1 MRTTGLKLPTLAMLL
16 LPALLLVAVAAC
28 SETSEG
34 PGAAGDMPAAV
45 ADSAGREAPPA
56 DTIEVSSAGA
66 PLETW
71 GGALDPQAVVAA
83 QGVVLNRI
91 YTELLPSIVHIDTY
105 RRVTTA
111 SPGGLPFSTSP
122 DVGPVGPQVL
132 PDRFV
137 LGEGSGFVWSE
148 DGHIVT
154 SYHVVADADRLTV
167 TFHDGAVVEAELLGG
182 DPDSDLA
189 VLRLAEPRT
198 DLGAARLGDSAAVE
212 VGQLVAAIGSPFGR
226 EFTLTSGIISAAGRS
241 LPAGDLG
248 FSLAG
253 VLQTDAA
260 INPGSSGGPLLD
272 MYGNVI
278 GINARIA
285 SSSGVSAGVGF
296 AVPINAAKVI
306 IPSLMRGGEYSY
318 SWLGIRG
325 TLVTPAIAD
334 EMSLPS
340 DTRGVLVIEAIKD
353 GPAKVA
359 GMRGVSGAD
368 SVDGDIIV
376 AIDGKV
382 VEAMD
387 DIISYL
393 LERTTPGETVTLG
406 VMRDGSDGQMEIEVV
421 LGTRPRSGPLAP

>member
-1 MRTTGLKLPTLAMLL
+1 MRTTGLKLPPLAMLL
-16 LPALLLVAVAAC
+16 LPALLLLAAASC
-28 SETSEG
+28 GETSG
-34 PGAAGDMPAAV
+34 TPSGDLPAAV
-45 ADSAGREAPPA
+45 AESAEREVPA
-56 DTIEVSSAGA
+56 TDTIEVSNAGA

-71 GGALDPQAVVAA
+71 GGAMDPQAVVAA
-83 QGVVLNRI
+83 QGLVLNRI
-91 YTELLPSIVHIDTY
+91 YRELLPSVVHIDVFT
-105 RRVTTA
+105 RVETSA
-111 SPGGLPFSTSP
+111 PGGLPFSTSP
-122 DVGPVGPQVL
+122 DVGPQTP

-154 SYHVVADADRLTV
+154 SYHVVANADRLTV

-189 VLRLAEPRT
+189 VLSLAEPKA

-241 LPAGDLG
+241 LPAGNLG

-253 VLQTDAA
+253 VIQTDAA

-296 AVPINAAKVI
+296 AVPINAAKAI
-306 IPSLMRGGEYSY
+306 IPSLMGEGEYAY

-340 DTRGVLVIEAIKD
+340 DTRGVLVMEAIED
-353 GPAKVA
+353 GPADGA
-359 GMRGVSGAD
+359 GMRGVTGAD
-368 SVDGDIIV
+368 SLDGDIIV
-376 AIDGKV
+376 AIDGNAI
-382 VEAMD
+382 EAMD

-393 LERTTPGETVTLG
+393 LEQTAPGDIVTLG
-406 VMRDGSDGQMEIEVV
+406 VMRDGSDSRVDLEVV
-421 LGTRPRSGPLAP
+421 LGTRPRSDSLSP

>member
-1 MRTTGLKLPTLAMLL
+1 MRTTGLKLPILAMLL
-16 LPALLLVAVAAC
+16 LAALLVLATTAC
-28 SETSEG
+28 GATSE
-34 PGAAGDMPAAV
+34 ATEAGEDVPAAV
-45 ADSAGREAPPA
+45 AQSADREAPPT
-56 DTIEVSSAGA
+56 DTIEVSNAGA

-91 YTELLPSIVHIDTY
+91 YNQLLPSVVHIDTY
-105 RRVTTA
+105 RRVDSATF
-111 SPGGLPFSTSP
+111 GGFPFSTSP
-122 DVGPVGPQVL
+122 GAGPQTL

-154 SYHVVADADRLTV
+154 SYHVVEGADRLTV
-167 TFHDGAVVEAELLGG
+167 TFHDGAIVEAELLGG

-189 VLRLAEPRT
+189 VLRLTEPRT
-198 DLGAARLGDSAAVE
+198 EIGAARLGDSAAVE

-241 LPAGDLG
+241 LPAGNLG

-253 VLQTDAA
+253 VIQTDAA

-306 IPSLMRGGEYSY
+306 IPSLMREGEYAY

-325 TLVTPAIAD
+325 TLVSASIAD
-334 EMSLPS
+334 EIGLPS
-340 DTRGVLVIEAIKD
+340 DIRGVLVIEAIED
-353 GPAKVA
+353 GPASGA
-359 GMRGVSGAD
+359 GMRGVS
-368 SVDGDIIV
+368 SRESLDGDIIV
-376 AIDGKV
+376 AINGNV

-387 DIISYL
+387 DIIAYL
-393 LERTTPGETVTLG
+393 LEQTAPGDTVTLG
-406 VMRDGSDGQMEIEVV
+406 IIRDGSGSPLDMDVV
-421 LGTRPRSGPLAP
+421 LGTRPSGDPAAP

>member
-1 MRTTGLKLPTLAMLL
+1 MRTTGLRLPKLVLLL
-16 LPALLLVAVAAC
+16 LPALLLLAAAAC
-28 SETSEG
+28 GGTSG
-34 PGAAGDMPAAV
+34 TPDGDLPAAV
-45 ADSAGREAPPA
+45 AESVEREAPAA
-56 DTIEVSSAGA
+56 DTIEVSNAGA

-71 GGALDPQAVVAA
+71 GGTLDPQAVVAA

-105 RRVTTA
+105 RRVTTP
-111 SPGGLPFSTSP
+111 SPSGLPFSTSP

-137 LGEGSGFVWSE
+137 LGEGSGFVWSD

-154 SYHVVADADRLTV
+154 SYHVVADADRLMV
-167 TFHDGAVVEAELLGG
+167 TFHDGAIVEAELLGG

-189 VLRLAEPRT
+189 VLRLTEPKT
-198 DLGAARLGDSAAVE
+198 ELGAARLGDSAAVE

-241 LPAGDLG
+241 LPAGNLG

-306 IPSLMRGGEYSY
+306 IPSLMREGEYAY

-325 TLVTPAIAD
+325 TLVTSAIAD

-340 DTRGVLVIEAIKD
+340 DTRGVLVIETIED
-353 GPAKVA
+353 GPADGA

-368 SVDGDIIV
+368 SLDGDIIV

-382 VEAMD
+382 VEAMN

-393 LERTTPGETVTLG
+393 LEQTAPGETVTLG
-406 VMRDGSDGQMEIEVV
+406 VMRDGSDSQVDLEVV
-421 LGTRPRSGPLAP
+421 LGTRPRSDSPSP

>member
-1 MRTTGLKLPTLAMLL
+1 MRTTGLKLPRLAILL
-16 LPALLLVAVAAC
+16 LPALLLLSSAAC
-28 SETSEG
+28 GEASESPAT
-34 PGAAGDMPAAV
+34 AGDLTASV
-45 ADSAGREAPPA
+45 TESAEREAPPA

-71 GGALDPQAVVAA
+71 GSALDPQSVVAA

-91 YTELLPSIVHIDTY
+91 YTELLPSIVHVDTY
-105 RRVTTA
+105 RRVTNP
-111 SPGGLPFSTSP
+111 SQGGLPFSTSP
-122 DVGPVGPQVL
+122 DVGPVGPMLL
-132 PDRFV
+132 PDQFV

-148 DGHIVT
+148 EGHIVT
-154 SYHVVADADRLTV
+154 SYHVVADADRLMV
-167 TFHDGAVVEAELLGG
+167 TFHDGAIVEAELLGG

-189 VLRLAEPRT
+189 VLRLTETRP

-241 LPAGDLG
+241 LPAGNLG

-296 AVPINAAKVI
+296 AVPINAAKAI
-306 IPSLMRGGEYSY
+306 IPSLMRQGEYSY

-325 TLVTPAIAD
+325 THVTPAIAG
-334 EMSLPS
+334 EMSLPP
-340 DTRGVLVIEAIKD
+340 DTRGVLVIEAIDD
-353 GPAKVA
+353 GPADGA

-368 SVDGDIIV
+368 SLDGDIIV
-376 AIDGKV
+376 AIDGAV

-393 LERTTPGETVTLG
+393 LEQTAPGETVTLG
-406 VMRDGSDGQMEIEVV
+406 VMRDGSDGHVDLEVV
-421 LGTRPRSGPLAP
+421 LGTRPRSDSISP